1 MEAAVM
7 AREIKTVLPGSQSHN
22 RLKNRV
28 SLGTTVK
35 FDILNA
41 TKEYAKANNIQLS
54 RIIDEAL
61 LLYLAQQGITIEDK
75 EEPTSK

>member
-1 MEAAVM
+1 M
-7 AREIKTVLPGSQSHN
+7 ARKIKTVLPESQSHN

-35 FDILNA
+35 LDILSA
-41 TKEYAKANNIQLS
+41 TKEYAVTNNLPLS

-61 LLYLAQQGITIEDK
+61 LLYLTHQGITIEEDK
-75 EEPTSK
+75 ESTSK